1 MCTLSTIRVS
11 AFGLLAATLLTTGIA
26 FAKEQNWMMAAFDGR
41 CVPMESFDNIGAAT
55 HTPDEFV
62 SYLRAEGQ
70 KVSVS
75 EVPAERGRAVLVEVG
90 PRRQPFVFVT
100 ADNCGGK
107 EPLKDPSK

>member
-1 MCTLSTIRVS
+1 MLTLNTIRQCTLAILMTALLSSGSVLS
-11 AFGLLAATLLTTGIA
+11 AGP
-26 FAKEQNWMMAAFDGR
+26 KWMMAAFDGR
-41 CVPMESFDNIGAAT
+41 CIPMESFDQIGPPT

-75 EVPAERGRAVLVEVG
+75 PVPSKYGRALLVEVG
-90 PRRQPFVFVT
+90 PRKQPFVFVT

-107 EPLKDPSK
+107 EPLQEKLK